1 MKSHI
6 ELIEL
11 PIHTDARGI
20 VTSLEF
26 NGLPFI
32 PQRFFTT
39 TVSSAGMTRGKHGHF
54 VCEQIIF
61 SLQGEILILVK
72 TLEFQESFSL
82 VPSGKA
88 IYLPAG
94 TWSAQTFLT
103 GEEILG
109 CLASHPYDPSDV
121 FESI

>member
-1 MKSHI
+1 MKHQV
-6 ELIEL
+6 ELIEI
-11 PIHTDARGI
+11 PIHTDTRGK
-20 VTSLEF
+20 VTSFEF
-26 NGLPFI
+26 GGLPFV
-32 PQRFFTT
+32 PKRFFTT

-54 VCEQIIF
+54 VCEQIVF
-61 SLQGEILILVK
+61 SLRGEILILVK
-72 TLEFQESFSL
+72 ALEFQETYSL

-94 TWSAQTFLT
+94 TWSAQTFTT

-109 CLASHPYDPSDV
+109 CLASHPYDPNDV

>member
-1 MKSHI
+1 MKRQI
-6 ELIEL
+6 ELIEI
-11 PIHTDARGI
+11 PIHTDARGK

-26 NGLPFI
+26 GGLPFI
-32 PQRFFTT
+32 PKRFFAT

-54 VCEQIIF
+54 ICEQIIF
-61 SLQGEILILVK
+61 SLQGEISILVK
-72 TLEFQESFSL
+72 TLKFQKTYSL
-82 VPSGKA
+82 TSRGKA
-88 IYLPAG
+88 LYLPAG